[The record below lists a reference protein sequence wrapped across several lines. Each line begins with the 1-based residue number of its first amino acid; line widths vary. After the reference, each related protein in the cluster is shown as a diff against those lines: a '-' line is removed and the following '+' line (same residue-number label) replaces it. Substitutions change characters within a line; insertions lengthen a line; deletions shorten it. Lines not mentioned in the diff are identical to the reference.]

1 MTRLTRASD
10 KKIYI
15 VDDDKVS
22 HNLNGYSGDAVNK
35 LALFENM
42 YDDLIASQSE
52 ISKELERLRNED
64 KTHSVKFKEL
74 MARKLTNTNFLI
86 FLKTYGLE

>member
-1 MTRLTRASD
+1 MTRLTRAFD

-52 ISKELERLRNED
+52 ISKELEKLRNED